1 MAASG
6 PFLTARRGPC
16 ASHGLPTLLD
26 LDAECIPVSL
36 CASAALLC
44 WKAWEQ
50 VTLVKCPVI
59 EGR

>member
-16 ASHGLPTLLD
+16 ALCLPTLLD
-26 LDAECIPVSL
+26 LDAECIPISL

-44 WKAWEQ
+44 WKAWER